1 MTYEFLKSLYKDTLT
16 ILDNLVVKR
25 QDLAQAAENID
36 SIRAFELYYACLTG
50 SRYFYDFRE
59 FDIDILEK
67 YMSPQEVT
75 DCYRDPNNIPQ
86 ALRPAIVDE
95 QSKRVVK
102 NYVEKNEYYRMLN
115 GQPPMNDHFW
125 IYITDDTRI
134 PKDVP
139 IHELSIE
146 QIAYLHTRGTIDKLI
161 EENPDKEY
169 LQYLGINKIDIVD
182 ARLAKPFEILRTGIP
197 SNSMVQS
204 MFEKEYYGARRYL
217 MATVYNRD
225 MFTNKTLYD
234 PIIGILMITLAVRNL
249 LVPDEAAY
257 LNFEEILDA
266 ILESYGLKR
275 YFENFPFTFKRRL
288 VLALDN
294 ILMVKG
300 TDGVLVDL
308 CKIFSMENF
317 DAKRYFLMKTQP
329 KDNEGNIIFTGDPEQ
344 DNDLHFVK
352 TPIEDHEISYQP
364 EDITPYETVVNN
376 DYLWQ
381 LTEEEKKE
389 LLQEDFNIMMTKY
402 IDVEA
407 TYDLTALTFE
417 VCYFLNLLLHSR
429 ENMFKIYCTNM
440 YAAAGKSEAYTMI
453 VFLLAALAKR
463 SGFDGNIVYEPD
475 HIEEILRFNSS
486 DIMDEIRS
494 IVNSYEKQVDVPDGT
509 TLIPDYD
516 SPPALQFPIGQLKD
530 QQMIDVYVYNRN
542 MYDAICKEMEVTTD
556 IRRYIAL
563 SNAKKC
569 MYTSWMEKQDFMKM
583 DGTSAHTYHEMLED
597 LDPVICAKLDG
608 IDMKEHSNDLDK
620 MIIYILEKLEDLF
633 SSDEL
638 KYLFLN
644 TPSAYGALIEKYLKM
659 AINVFKASSVQ
670 LDTIN
675 VFFRLG
681 DHDPIR
687 VIDQK
692 EKHVKSYIN
701 DTIYVTDEVA
711 IHKTIGIDDT
721 IRVLDKAYYNT

>member
-1 MTYEFLKSLYKDTLT
+1 MTYEFLKSLYKDTLNM
-16 ILDNLVVKR
+16 LDKLVVKR
-25 QDLAQAAENID
+25 ADLAQENETID
-36 SIRAFELYYACLTG
+36 SIKAFELYYACLTG

-67 YMSPQEVT
+67 YFSPAEVT
-75 DCYRDPNNIPQ
+75 ACYNDPNRIPKEYRDK
-86 ALRPAIVDE
+86 IVAE
-95 QSKRVVK
+95 QSQRVVD
-102 NYVEKNEYYRMLN
+102 NYVETNEYYRMLS
-115 GQPPMNDHFW
+115 GQPPIDDHYW

-134 PKDVP
+134 PADVP
-139 IHELSIE
+139 IHELSVD
-146 QIAYLHTRGTIDKLI
+146 QIAYLQTRGILDKLI
-161 EENPDKEY
+161 EEHPDKEY
-169 LQYLGINKIDIVD
+169 LQYLGIDKIEIVD
-182 ARLAKPFEILRTGIP
+182 ARLAKPFEILRIGTP
-197 SNSMVQS
+197 SNSLVLS

-234 PIIGILMITLAVRNL
+234 PIIGTIMITLAIRNL

-257 LNFEEILDA
+257 LNFEEVLDA
-266 ILESYGLKR
+266 ILESYGLKK

-329 KDNEGNIIFTGDPEQ
+329 KDADGNNIFTGDPEQ

-352 TPIEDHEISYQP
+352 APIEDHEISYLP

-381 LTEEEKKE
+381 LTDEERKE
-389 LLQEDFNIMMTKY
+389 LLQEPFNLMMTKY

-407 TYDLTALTFE
+407 TYDMTSLTFE
-417 VCYFLNLLLHSR
+417 VCNFLNLLLHSR
-429 ENMFKIYCTNM
+429 ENMYKIYCTNM
-440 YAAAGKSEAYTMI
+440 YAASGKSEVYTMI

-486 DIMDEIRS
+486 DIKDEIRK
-494 IVNSYEKQVDVPDGT
+494 IVNSYEKRVDVPDGT

-516 SPPALQFPIGQLKD
+516 SPPALQFAVGQVKD
-530 QQMIDVYVYNRN
+530 QQMIDIYVYNRA
-542 MYDAICKEMEVTTD
+542 MYEAICNEMNTTMD
-556 IRRYIAL
+556 INRYIAL
-563 SNAKKC
+563 ANAKKC
-569 MYTSWMEKQDFMKM
+569 MYTSWMEYDDFKKM
-583 DGTSAHTYHEMLED
+583 DGKPAHTYHEMLED
-597 LDPVICAKLDG
+597 LDPVVCAKLDN
-608 IDMKEHSNDLDK
+608 IDMKEHANDLDK

-633 SSDEL
+633 NSDEL
-638 KYLFLN
+638 HYLFLN

-681 DHDPIR
+681 DHDPVR

-692 EKHVKSYIN
+692 EKHITSYIN
-701 DTIYVTDEVA
+701 DTIYVTDEIA
-711 IHKTIGIDDT
+711 THKTIGVDDT
-721 IRVLDKAYYNT
+721 VYGLDKAYYNT